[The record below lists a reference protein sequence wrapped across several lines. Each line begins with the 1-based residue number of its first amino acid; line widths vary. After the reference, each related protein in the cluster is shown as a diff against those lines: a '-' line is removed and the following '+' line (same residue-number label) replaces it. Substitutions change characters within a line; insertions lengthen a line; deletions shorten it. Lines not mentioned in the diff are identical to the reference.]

1 MLPLRLADPRA
12 RTVHA
17 LHALPPVLVG
27 EVPRTGTFPT
37 VSMTIRDSCGGQWP
51 ESARECPGPFP
62 AGFWGALAPGDSARC
77 ALAVL
82 AWSVVHAADR
92 GRGRPSGSANGVR
105 PVPRSVCVCPEGRVR
120 QRTCETA
127 LSGRRTRC
135 AGLLR
140 PPRHLPRDGGSAE
153 IRGRIRVLR
162 WTAVR
167 QWPAALRKSAGR
179 ACQGRDA
186 ALPNHAGDA
195 GPSDDSAGPR
205 TGPPNLTPRGNSVA
219 LAPPSSI
226 SSAWG
231 RRPLLRVLPQHGDAL
246 HPRVARLCHPAGPL
260 GRLRPVPQDP

>member
-1 MLPLRLADPRA
+1 MLPLPLADPRA

-62 AGFWGALAPGDSARC
+62 AGFWGAVESRDSARC

-105 PVPRSVCVCPEGRVR
+105 PASRSVCVCPEGLVR
-120 QRTCETA
+120 QRTRETT

-140 PPRHLPRDGGSAE
+140 PPGHLPRDGGSAE

-167 QWPAALRKSAGR
+167 QWPVALRTSAGR
-179 ACQGRDA
+179 ACQG
-186 ALPNHAGDA
+186 LM
-195 GPSDDSAGPR
+195 PR
-205 TGPPNLTPRGNSVA
+205 YQTMRGTQGRATIRLDLARAPPNLTPRSNSVA
-219 LAPPSSI
+219 LAPRSSI

-231 RRPLLRVLPQHGDAL
+231 ASPASTSSAA
-246 HPRVARLCHPAGPL
+246 AR
-260 GRLRPVPQDP
+260 